1 MDKYMIGESSN
12 EFRKTICQCRRTKQ
26 YFDLGEENW
35 TRQTLRQQRRL
46 AMPSHIMICIFG
58 NQVHEGQADPSD
70 RHPDPVRSGIEEL
83 QAEPEASQFEPSS
96 KICQNA
102 EEQPTELSGV
112 PVPAWSPQ
120 SSNNPG
126 PKFLSLDRFQQSLI
140 KRIHNNLGH
149 PTAEKLAAHLKRLKF
164 SQELIDG
171 AGDYLCQSC
180 SERVGPKL
188 TTPGKLKEPKEFN
201 EVITLDG
208 FEWKSSSGQ
217 KYYVIHIFDEATHFH
232 LGRRCNRGTE
242 EAEKV
247 ISETWMHWAGPP
259 KVIVH
264 DLAGEFVSQHW
275 KNFIQQNGI
284 QPVTSAAPWQRGRI
298 ERHGGTVK
306 EMLSRIDNHS
316 TIKSDKEFD
325 FALNQCFQAKNSM
338 SVVNGSLSA
347 PFLSGGQQVD
357 IDKEVTSSRF
367 RIEDETQSV
376 SAPPKRFA
384 SLKKNTS
391 GSYGRALFRAHS
403 HLLLVHVAGPSRSS
417 ALLQAEIFTIKNSNG
432 NSSSMLPCGGRKGVS
447 KDLPKQLV

>member
-1 MDKYMIGESSN
+1 M
-12 EFRKTICQCRRTKQ
+12 
-26 YFDLGEENW
+26 
-35 TRQTLRQQRRL
+35 
-46 AMPSHIMICIFG
+46 
-58 NQVHEGQADPSD
+58 
-70 RHPDPVRSGIEEL
+70 
-83 QAEPEASQFEPSS
+83 
-96 KICQNA
+96 
-102 EEQPTELSGV
+102 
-112 PVPAWSPQ
+112 
-120 SSNNPG
+120 
-126 PKFLSLDRFQQSLI
+126 
-140 KRIHNNLGH
+140 
-149 PTAEKLAAHLKRLKF
+149 
-164 SQELIDG
+164 
-171 AGDYLCQSC
+171 
-180 SERVGPKL
+180 
-188 TTPGKLKEPKEFN
+188 
-201 EVITLDG
+201 
-208 FEWKSSSGQ
+208 
-217 KYYVIHIFDEATHFH
+217 
-232 LGRRCNRGTE
+232 
-242 EAEKV
+242 
-247 ISETWMHWAGPP
+247 
-259 KVIVH
+259 
-264 DLAGEFVSQHW
+264 
-275 KNFIQQNGI
+275 
-284 QPVTSAAPWQRGRI
+284 
-298 ERHGGTVK
+298 K